1 MKRKESDK
9 KYCSLC
15 SDGNSGVAV
24 FITFFIIPLIFTAKY
39 SFYNWTNYSPE
50 ITFSGLANYEKLLSD
65 RTLTRGI
72 ANTLTYA
79 VVNVLLQSVVALP
92 VSVALNSKLRGRN
105 FYRAVYFCPA
115 VLSTLVVGYL
125 WKYLLSTSDYGFL
138 NQIITGLGFE
148 KVNFLGNGK
157 IALGAIILIEVW
169 QWFGWAMVIYLG
181 NLQSISEDLYEAAS
195 VDAQMDGIN
204 SGILQFRDL
213 LPL

>member
-1 MKRKESDK
+1 MKRKNQIK
-9 KYCSLC
+9 NTAPYVLM
-15 SDGNSGVAV
+15 VIPALAV
-24 FITFFIIPLIFTAKY
+24 FIIFFIIPLIFTAKY

-72 ANTLTYA
+72 TNTLTYA
-79 VVNVLLQSVVALP
+79 IVNVLLQSVVALP
-92 VSVALNSKLRGRN
+92 VAVALNSKLKGRN

-138 NQIITGLGFE
+138 NQIITGFGFE

-169 QWFGWAMVIYLG
+169 QWLFILE
-181 NLQSISEDLYEAAS
+181 IFRAS
-195 VDAQMDGIN
+195 VRICTKRHLLTAQMDGIN

-213 LPL
+213 LLL